1 MSGKK
6 RVYRLVV
13 TTRLG
18 GTRLVYRDRRGRFSY
33 KRGQSG
39 RTRMTAPQIEQGK
52 AWAKRRAA
60 RKVRVVGPQL
70 WPFLVLADGARWPT
84 NKRLLRALNATG
96 QRRRR
101 VIRIV
106 SGLRTPHEAWEL
118 RQAWNRYQHGGP
130 PANLAAPCC
139 SKYGTSTTVHSWANC
154 GRDPW
159 SNHADGNA
167 ADCGTVTSGGTYRSL
182 ANDRKARRIFV
193 DLGGCFPVTN
203 PWEPWHCEM
212 R

>member
-18 GTRLVYRDRRGRFSY
+18 GTRLVYRDRHGRFSY

-52 AWAKRRAA
+52 AWARKRAA
-60 RKVRVVGPQL
+60 RKVRVVGPKQY
-70 WPFLVLADGARWPT
+70 PFLILADGARWPT

-106 SGLRTPHEAWEL
+106 SGLRSPREAWEL
-118 RQAWNRYQHGGP
+118 RMAMLNGTG
-130 PANLAAPCC
+130 NAAARCC
-139 SKYGTSTTVHSWANC
+139 LKYSGKHSWEAC
-154 GRDPW
+154 GKQPQ

-167 ADCGTVTSGGTYRSL
+167 ADCGTLTAGGKYRSL
-182 ANDRKARRIFV
+182 ADDRKARHIFES
-193 DLGGCFPVTN
+193 LGGCFPVVN
-203 PWEPWHCEM
+203 PWEPWHGEM